1 MSLIVLFAIHH
12 VEAGSVEITK
22 TQKAGLGLGR
32 AMRLHMGTETQE
44 ALRDWARRE
53 SASVNAIIITVLHRF
68 FVLMRQNPKL
78 DDELQKTKKAAKKA
92 SAQVRKVNRQGHRWT
107 DGRIA
112 MTFRLPPDLELE
124 IRKYTL
130 TKGDMSL
137 IVLFALD
144 HVEPS
149 SVEIIKTRM
158 AGLGLGR
165 PMILHIGTQ
174 AREALRNWALREST
188 SVNAIVVTV
197 LDRFFA
203 LTRQKP
209 KLDEELRLELR
220 ARSGL

>member
-1 MSLIVLFAIHH
+1 
-12 VEAGSVEITK
+12 
-22 TQKAGLGLGR
+22 
-32 AMRLHMGTETQE
+32 
-44 ALRDWARRE
+44 
-53 SASVNAIIITVLHRF
+53 
-68 FVLMRQNPKL
+68 MRQNPKL

-92 SAQVRKVNRQGHRWT
+92 PAQVRPAQVRKVNRQGHRWT

-112 MTFRLPPDLELE
+112 MTFRLPPDVELE

-144 HVEPS
+144 HVEPGS
-149 SVEIIKTRM
+149 IEIIKTRN
-158 AGLGLGR
+158 AGLGFGR

-174 AREALRNWALREST
+174 AREALRDWALKEST